1 MTTKITNRICSSVC
15 TYLMVVLAA
24 GCATNSTNSEGEWQ
38 QPRVRKAPYKSVL
51 VVTAIP
57 DPSVRLAF
65 DQTLVAQINKAGAK
79 AINGND
85 LRRQMDMPKLDRDAV
100 IAMAKETGAE
110 AIIVSTVLDK
120 SGQFAEHRGD
130 VVVKYNPGFRITQYQ
145 DPSMTSVMA
154 SSYWIEVTQATAV
167 IDGDA
172 VVGTY
177 LYELATGD
185 KLIYGMTTSGNF
197 RVGPHRFAEGI
208 GQEFALKIA
217 KQLRSDGVI
226 R

>member
-1 MTTKITNRICSSVC
+1 MTTRTSHRIGSVLC
-15 TYLMVVLAA
+15 AYIVAVLVS
-24 GCATNSTNSEGEWQ
+24 GCAANSTSSSGEWQ
-38 QPRVRKAPYKSVL
+38 QPKVRKAPYKTVL

-65 DQTLVAQINKAGAK
+65 DQTLVGQISKGGAK
-79 AINGND
+79 GINGND
-85 LRRQMDMPKLDRDAV
+85 LRRQMNIPKLDKDAV
-100 IAMAKETGAE
+100 IAMAKESGAE
-110 AIIVSTVLDK
+110 AILVSTILDK
-120 SGQFAEHRGD
+120 SGQFGEHRGD

-154 SSYWIEVTQATAV
+154 STYWIEVTQATQV

-197 RVGPHRFAEGI
+197 RIGPHRFAEGI